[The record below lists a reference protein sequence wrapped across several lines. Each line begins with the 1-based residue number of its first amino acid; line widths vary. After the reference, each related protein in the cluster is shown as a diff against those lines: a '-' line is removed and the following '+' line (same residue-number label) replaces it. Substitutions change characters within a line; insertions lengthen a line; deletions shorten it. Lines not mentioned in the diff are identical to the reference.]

1 MSRSRRWEPDLMV
14 RSTCVLLAATV
25 REPEQPAH
33 ALGDGDGN
41 PVDPEAV
48 GSPVPN
54 DRYPPRKV
62 GIPPVCAPP
71 GRPAAAQPA
80 PGSGPASSQVL
91 GPNSRPEEDSLRGN
105 RAEVYVVRR
114 EKTLREGRFPATRRA
129 ARRIEEL
136 VQMGRAAC
144 NRPRSPANK
153 RERCRVFALPGV
165 FSHNG
170 PVLPCGA
177 VYDHRPGPQG
187 EGSLP

>member
-33 ALGDGDGN
+33 ALGHGDGN
-41 PVDPEAV
+41 PVDPKAV

-80 PGSGPASSQVL
+80 PGSGPVSSQVL
-91 GPNSRPEEDSLRGN
+91 GPNSRPEGDSLRGN

-136 VQMGRAAC
+136 VQWAGRLATA
-144 NRPRSPANK
+144 RAHRRTSGSAVGFSP
-153 RERCRVFALPGV
+153 FPV
-165 FSHNG
+165 FSHTTARSCRAG
-170 PVLPCGA
+170 PNTIIGQAPRGK
-177 VYDHRPGPQG
+177 
-187 EGSLP
+187 GSLP